1 MEHQMEKI
9 ITAVFGVVGLIIV
22 LSLLFA
28 IPTYLLWNW
37 LMPELFNI
45 KEITLVQAWGLMVLS
60 GILFKNSS
68 STK

>member
-1 MEHQMEKI
+1 MEKI